1 MDATSLPSNPKHN
14 ALAVQANVIEEL
26 TSQVE
31 KLRKLAIEKE
41 IDYADK
47 LQQKNDQI
55 EDLEVKK
62 RHLENNVHSYAV
74 SIAHKRSNTQEANVA
89 MKQSLDILTGIDLVS
104 SLKFEN

>member
-55 EDLEVKK
+55 EDIDSSSTFHK
-62 RHLENNVHSYAV
+62 NCIV
-74 SIAHKRSNTQEANVA
+74 SLLQPSPDVICLFK
-89 MKQSLDILTGIDLVS
+89 DLCLSRYQLSIESRDVS
-104 SLKFEN
+104 CSSWTHQLG